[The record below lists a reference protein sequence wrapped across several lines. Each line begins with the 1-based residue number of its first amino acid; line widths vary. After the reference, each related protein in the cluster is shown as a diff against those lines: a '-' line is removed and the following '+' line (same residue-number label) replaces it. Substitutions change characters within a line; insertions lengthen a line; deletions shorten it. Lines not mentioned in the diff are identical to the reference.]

1 MPAQSRLLPIEGYS
15 GYDLVPFVSEYH
27 PDTIRYILENSLLTM
42 GLRDCHLHCASK
54 SDNLYAL
61 DFQLAT
67 GLWFTLK
74 NISRTIHLAAN
85 PLLDPFSDLPGT
97 IDPELLERI
106 GMPFPAVLSI
116 EKYTQNLLIVMSN
129 REELHRLFAIAQKV
143 GLDGARWIQTA
154 KERCAEIEGDSGWDW
169 SENGN
174 DVAYSVKSPKT
185 VKCGYI
191 ESVVDSEAPDL
202 SKAVVLHPTLSTY
215 AQEHPDFDPFTL
227 PNDDEFFSK

>member
-1 MPAQSRLLPIEGYS
+1 MPAQSRILPIEGYS
-15 GYDLVPFVSEYH
+15 GLDLVPYVSEYH
-27 PDTIRYILENSLLTM
+27 PDTIRYVLENSLLTM
-42 GLRDCHLHCASK
+42 RLRDCHLHCASK
-54 SDNLYAL
+54 SEDLYAL

-85 PLLDPFSDLPGT
+85 PLLDPFTDLPGVV
-97 IDPELLERI
+97 DPELLERI

-129 REELHRLFAIAQKV
+129 REELHRLFEIAQKV

-154 KERCAEIEGDSGWDW
+154 RERCAEAEGDSGWDW
-169 SENGN
+169 SESGN
-174 DVAYSVKSPKT
+174 DLTYSVKSPKT
-185 VKCGYI
+185 VHCGYI
-191 ESVVDSEAPDL
+191 ESIVDSDTPDL

-215 AQEHPDFDPFTL
+215 AQEHPDFDPFIL
-227 PNDDEFFSK
+227 PSDDEFF

>member
-15 GYDLVPFVSEYH
+15 GLDLVPFVSEYH

-42 GLRDCHLHCASK
+42 GLRDHHLHCVSE
-54 SDNLYAL
+54 SEDLYSL

-67 GLWFTLK
+67 GIWFTLK

-85 PLLDPFSDLPGT
+85 PLLDPFGDLPGT
-97 IDPELLERI
+97 IDPELLEHI

-116 EKYTQNLLIVMSN
+116 EKYTQNLLVVMSH

-143 GLDGARWIQTA
+143 GLDGVRWIQA
-154 KERCAEIEGDSGWDW
+154 ARERCAEIEDDSGWDW

-174 DVAYSVKSPKT
+174 NFTYSVKSPKS
-185 VKCGYI
+185 VNCGYI
-191 ESVVDSEAPDL
+191 ESTVDSEEPDL
-202 SKAVVLHPTLSTY
+202 SRAVVLHPTLSTY

-227 PNDDEFFSK
+227 PSNDEFF